1 MLLPHKQKVKSLM
14 PRGDPQN
21 FLLMVSTTKTTNK
34 VHGIKMEIGEKILA
48 PPPTLTFK

>member
-1 MLLPHKQKVKSLM
+1 MLPPHKQKETSLM

-34 VHGIKMEIGEKILA
+34 VHGIEMEIGENI
-48 PPPTLTFK
+48 